1 MLIPDGSSKE
11 SACQCRRHRRRGFDP
26 WVRKISQKRKWQLTP
41 VFLPEESHGQRS
53 LVGYSPWSQKE
64 SDMTERLSIHLN
76 PNLLIYPSPRILF
89 FLAMPHGIWNLVL
102 WPGIEPVPPAGFVSF
117 LNEFLVAGMGNMAA
131 KGTEACSCDTRL
143 LVSFLSVLLCFPSP
157 EDRD

>member
-1 MLIPDGSSKE
+1 M
-11 SACQCRRHRRRGFDP
+11 
-26 WVRKISQKRKWQLTP
+26 
-41 VFLPEESHGQRS
+41 
-53 LVGYSPWSQKE
+53 
-64 SDMTERLSIHLN
+64 
-76 PNLLIYPSPRILF
+76 
-89 FLAMPHGIWNLVL
+89 
-102 WPGIEPVPPAGFVSF
+102 PPAGFVSF